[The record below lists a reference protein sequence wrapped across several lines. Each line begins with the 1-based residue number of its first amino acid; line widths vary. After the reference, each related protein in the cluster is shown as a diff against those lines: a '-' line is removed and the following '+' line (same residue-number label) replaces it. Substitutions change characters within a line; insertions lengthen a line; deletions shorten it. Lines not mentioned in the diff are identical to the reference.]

1 MLQLKRGLFCVGSVS
16 SCSPARLFLLE
27 KESVKPHGLSCSVP
41 VWESPLER
49 EEHWSCWQSEE
60 PGWGGCASLVVCFEC
75 RFLVVQREKEGAQPL
90 EVARGSLLRGVNAAE
105 SWADVCVQVP
115 LPHKDKSRVS

>member
-1 MLQLKRGLFCVGSVS
+1 MA
-16 SCSPARLFLLE
+16 SPALLLFGKALW
-27 KESVKPHGLSCSVP
+27 SVRST
-41 VWESPLER
+41 
-49 EEHWSCWQSEE
+49 WSCLQSEE
-60 PGWGGCASLVVCFEC
+60 PGWGGCASLLVCFEC
-75 RFLVVQREKEGAQPL
+75 RFLVVRREKEGAQPL